1 MIVKSAPGTQCPR
14 EDNPKTYITETE
26 AVEVPDTA
34 YYHRLVD
41 DGSLVPA
48 KLSKKT
54 GGDQ

>member
-1 MIVKSAPGTQCPR
+1 MIVKSAPGTQCPM
-14 EDNPKTYITETE
+14 ETNPKTYITETE

-34 YYHRLVD
+34 YYQRLLD

-48 KLSKKT
+48 KLAKKT